1 MWFGAS
7 RSFPRDFSR
16 ATERKEWTMIS
27 FAQPVE
33 DEDIYI
39 SEELIGRLHRATEDS
54 VLEVVANL
62 RANQRASLA
71 MHCYR
76 KSHLHQTGLTI
87 ASTCDLGS
95 LVQVC
100 GPIRGKAIFAQSR
113 RGSMEPRRLWGR
125 ARPMVTLAS
134 SAGGSYPLPGDLD
147 IVDLGDG
154 PSREQAVGDGG
165 HRQ

>member
-1 MWFGAS
+1 
-7 RSFPRDFSR
+7 
-16 ATERKEWTMIS
+16 MIS

-54 VLEVVANL
+54 VLELVATFQ
-62 RANQRASLA
+62 ASQRASLA

-76 KSHLHQTGLTI
+76 KAHLQRTGLTI

-95 LVQVC
+95 LVRVC

-113 RGSMEPRRLWGR
+113 ERSMGPRRLWGR
-125 ARPMVTLAS
+125 ERPTVTLAS
-134 SAGGSYPLPGDLD
+134 SAGGSFPLLGDLD
-147 IVDLGDG
+147 MVDLGDG